1 MVIGTNNIV
10 INQGNEKQQID
21 LKYFLQNVIK
31 RLSNPY
37 LSVK

>member
-21 LKYFLQNVIK
+21 LKYFLQNVMK

-37 LSVK
+37 SSVK